1 MNSHLD
7 VAVVGGGVMGAS
19 LARALA
25 RAGHAVTWWAAELG
39 DASSGVPVALLNPYR
54 GRSGRAHVDDLAAL
68 RITWRWEE
76 ELRAA
81 GLAPGAHR
89 SGVLRL
95 ADGERQARAF
105 GKVPGLQP
113 LATDALPAPFRSAH
127 GGAWAAEGGWIDP
140 RAWLAALA
148 ADAEAHAA
156 TRERSRVVGIE
167 PVRAARGR
175 AARGRAER
183 GHTGRWRLTG
193 DDGTNS
199 QHDRVLLATGAAAW
213 PAGWVRVLGE
223 PPAFERLAGDV
234 FPTRLPA
241 PTVPLAGASY
251 VGPVVD
257 DRGFAAAAIGG
268 HHRPPGPAPDDAGR
282 RLVANLSWAWPVL
295 AEAQLRTDA
304 AWWGVRAHGEGN
316 RPRLHEVAPGA
327 WWVGALAGRGFVV
340 AAALAEAAVDAVAAR

>member
-1 MNSHLD
+1 MSGRLD

-39 DASSGVPVALLNPYR
+39 DAASGVPVALLNPYR
-54 GRSGRAHVDDLAAL
+54 GRSGRAHPHDLAAL
-68 RITWRWEE
+68 RVTWRWHE
-76 ELRAA
+76 ELHAA
-81 GLAPGAHR
+81 GLAPGAFR

-105 GKVPGLQP
+105 GRVPGLQL
-113 LATDALPAPFRSAH
+113 LATDALPPPFRSAH

-148 ADAEAHAA
+148 ADAAAHAA
-156 TRERSRVVGIE
+156 THARCRVVAIE
-167 PVRAARGR
+167 QVRAQRGRARRGR
-175 AARGRAER
+175 AARGH
-183 GHTGRWRLTG
+183 GGRWRLTG
-193 DDGTNS
+193 DDGTHA

-213 PAGWVRVLGE
+213 PADWERVLGE
-223 PPAFERLAGDV
+223 PPPFERLAGDV

-282 RLVANLSWAWPVL
+282 RLVANVSWAWPAL
-295 AEAQLRTDA
+295 EETQLRTDT

-316 RPRLHEVAPGA
+316 RPQLREVAPGA

-340 AAALAEAAVDAVAAR
+340 AAALAEAAVSAVAER

>member
-1 MNSHLD
+1 MSSRLD
-7 VAVVGGGVMGAS
+7 AAVVGGGVMGAS

-39 DASSGVPVALLNPYR
+39 DGASGVPIALLNPYR
-54 GRSGRAHVDDLAAL
+54 GRSGRAHPEDLATL
-68 RITWRWEE
+68 RVTWRWNE
-76 ELRAA
+76 ELHAA

-105 GKVPGLQP
+105 GN
-113 LATDALPAPFRSAH
+113 
-127 GGAWAAEGGWIDP
+127 GAG
-140 RAWLAALA
+140 
-148 ADAEAHAA
+148 AA
-156 TRERSRVVGIE
+156 TPRH
-167 PVRAARGR
+167 GR
-175 AARGRAER
+175 AAATVSVGARRRVGRRGWLDRSVRVAGRAGGRRR
-183 GHTGRWRLTG
+183 GARRDPKALPGRRDRAGPRGARALAVDG
-193 DDGTNS
+193 DDGTHA

-213 PAGWVRVLGE
+213 PAGWERVLGE
-223 PPAFERLAGDV
+223 PVAFERLAGDV

-282 RLVANLSWAWPVL
+282 RLVANLSWAWPAL
-295 AEAQLRTDA
+295 EETQLRTGA

-316 RPRLHEVAPGA
+316 RPQLREIAPGA

-340 AAALAEAAVDAVAAR
+340 AAALAEAAVRAVAER